1 VVIKTDPFKRG
12 SVARPNLLA
21 MKPQVHFITL
31 GVDDV
36 AAARRFYVDG
46 LGWEPLMDLPG
57 DIFFLQ
63 VGHGLVLSMFG
74 KDALEADIGTGQA
87 GASAASLPFT
97 LAHNVDSEADVER
110 VMAEAREAGATI
122 LKPAQRAE
130 FGGFHGYFADP
141 SGFRWEVCFNPG
153 WSVAADGAVTM
164 SAVEG

>member
-1 VVIKTDPFKRG
+1 MTDPFKRETA
-12 SVARPNLLA
+12 VPPNVLA

-36 AAARRFYVDG
+36 VAARDFYVEG
-46 LGWEPLMDLPG
+46 LGWQPLMDIPG

-63 VGHGLVLSMFG
+63 VGHGLVLSLFG
-74 KDALEADIGTGQA
+74 KDALEADIGTGRSD
-87 GASAASLPFT
+87 ASTASVPFT

-110 VMAEAREAGATI
+110 VMDEAREAGATI
-122 LKPAQRAE
+122 LKPPQRAE

-153 WSVAADGAVTM
+153 WKVAADGTVTLGP
-164 SAVEG
+164 VDD